1 MRNAALPI
9 CLISA
14 LVAAPVFAQQ
24 FRPNNGSGLY
34 SYRSGYSA
42 AQVGSSRGERI
53 EVATYNLTPREPINE
68 NIEQVRAMA
77 QSTITVVKTI
87 LYAQGGEQAAAAQG
101 RRYWYD
107 PNTLQLTI
115 TDYPSNLR
123 RVSDY
128 VKSVTAGGKKQ
139 KSEIVYLK
147 HQSATDM
154 QDLVGRAM
162 GITAGTAAGTAGGE
176 SVSRTLRVEGE
187 LTFRDMRIRITRIN
201 ENDVNDDNDDSV
213 EMVIRTPTNSEDRTI
228 EEFRSEF
235 VDQYEINV
243 IEVRPSGNNEG
254 SVRLEVRLA
263 PAATG
268 VVPVVP
274 IR

>member
-1 MRNAALPI
+1 MIRVGLSFAM
-9 CLISA
+9 
-14 LVAAPVFAQQ
+14 LVVLVGMACAQQ
-24 FRPNNGSGLY
+24 FRPANGAGLK
-34 SYRSGYSA
+34 SYRSGYTASS
-42 AQVGSSRGERI
+42 VGSGRGERL
-53 EVATYNLTPREPINE
+53 EVGSYNLTPREPISE

-77 QSTITVVKTI
+77 DSTITVVKTI

-123 RVSDY
+123 RVNDY
-128 VKSVTAGGKKQ
+128 IKSVTAGGKRQ
-139 KSEIVYLK
+139 KSEITYLK
-147 HQSATDM
+147 HQSASDM

-162 GITAGTAAGTAGGE
+162 GITAGTSAGGAGGE

-187 LTFRDMRIRITRIN
+187 LTFRDMRIRITRVN
-201 ENDVNDDNDDSV
+201 ENDANDDNDDSV

-263 PAATG
+263 ANPTGIAPA
-268 VVPVVP
+268 P
-274 IR
+274 IPGR